1 MRIAINGEHSE
12 GFVNALNEKLNGA
25 VVKTTLD
32 EIKVDYPKFPVVGYA
47 MKCYEF
53 KDDEKNAI
61 FDGSLL
67 DGYLNSKGVAGFY
80 NLQENILID
89 TFATMDKVIIITN
102 GYSDELL
109 AEAEFLKD
117 CFPDKIVLG
126 KTEEDIIIE

>member
-12 GFVNALNEKLNGA
+12 GFVNALNEKLNGV
-25 VVKTTLD
+25 VVKTRLN
-32 EIKVDYPKFPVVGYA
+32 EINFDYPKFPVVGYA

-53 KDDEKNAI
+53 NDDEKNVI

-67 DGYLNSKGVAGFY
+67 DGYLNSNGNGGFY